1 MRVNSVAISGERV
14 TTYCSSSLN
23 FVARMGTG
31 VVSMRITRVYTRK
44 GDKGKTGLVDG
55 SRVSKASPRVEA
67 YGDIDELNSYL
78 GLIRAE
84 QSDPEIEEALRKIQ
98 NDLFIVGADL
108 ASPMSINVPRIEKP
122 YV

>member
-1 MRVNSVAISGERV
+1 MRDNSFAKPGGRV

-23 FVARMGTG
+23 FVAQQVTG

-67 YGDIDELNSYL
+67 YGDVDELNSYL
-78 GLIRAE
+78 GLIRSE
-84 QSDPEIEEALRKIQ
+84 QADPEIEDILRKVQ
-98 NDLFIVGADL
+98 NDL
-108 ASPMSINVPRIEKP
+108 
-122 YV
+122 